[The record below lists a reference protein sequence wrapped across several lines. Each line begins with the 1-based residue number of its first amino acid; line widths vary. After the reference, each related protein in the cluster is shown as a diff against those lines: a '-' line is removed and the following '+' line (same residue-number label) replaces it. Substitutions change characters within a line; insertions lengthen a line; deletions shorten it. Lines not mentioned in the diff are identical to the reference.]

1 MRYHSGTANIFHTEE
16 QQQAAN
22 SCEPGGKLQRQLQ
35 PKAATAEPGGQL
47 RRQLQPKAATAEPGG
62 QLSIKQ
68 VMASQ
73 TSALSSGSHSVSCY
87 SVQHFV

>member
-47 RRQLQPKAATAEPGG
+47 
-62 QLSIKQ
+62 SIKQ